1 MIWWLLGVFGVWIY
15 LGYEVCLL
23 EFVGVFMVI
32 WLMRTARVTWII
44 SVIQVFKFIGFVSV
58 IKAKRVIIT
67 LDEYAKEREAPSE
80 WQGRWYVCNLS
91 AHFAGTDCT
100 YGCRLFW

>member
-23 EFVGVFMVI
+23 DFVWVFMVI

-44 SVIQVFKFIGFVSV
+44 SVIKVFKFIGFVSV
-58 IKAKRVIIT
+58 SKAKRVIIT
-67 LDEYAKEREAPSE
+67 LNEYAKASRSVRH
-80 WQGRWYVCNLS
+80 QVSSKDGGMCVN
-91 AHFAGTDCT
+91 
-100 YGCRLFW
+100 